1 MSLATNLVYNNR
13 FATKKINAEQ
23 VGAETASAWTLAIKV
38 LHRSA
43 YAVYEYCENNGL
55 RIDDNSINKNEVFE
69 DLKRILTKIGDVNGR
84 KLYANETAVN
94 LIIGY
99 AGKRANKDSDELKD
113 VLADI
118 REKKK
123 ATEEAEGEELETL
136 NAELDELEERKK
148 ALIEAPDNRFKQAT
162 ITSDNAFRLEVEHLC
177 ARAIIEQNAK
187 SLAELDAEDAA
198 RDAARKAKN
207 KARKAAKRL
216 AEKAAKAAEAEA
228 TANA

>member
-69 DLKRILTKIGDVNGR
+69 DLKRILAKIGDVNGR

-94 LIIGY
+94 LIVGY
-99 AGKRANKDSDELKD
+99 AGKRANKDSDELKNI
-113 VLADI
+113 LADI

-123 ATEEAEGEELETL
+123 AIEEYLAVYPFRYTETEAYLFEKFLSFIILFQKFKT
-136 NAELDELEERKK
+136 AFPVVCRKK
-148 ALIEAPDNRFKQAT
+148 RFY
-162 ITSDNAFRLEVEHLC
+162 
-177 ARAIIEQNAK
+177 
-187 SLAELDAEDAA
+187 
-198 RDAARKAKN
+198 
-207 KARKAAKRL
+207 
-216 AEKAAKAAEAEA
+216 
-228 TANA
+228 